1 MDEVNQHKGLCLKC
15 SFELLV
21 LVLFDIF
28 RIRKSY
34 GVFLSSQYALSR
46 RLLCAAAQEVLL
58 SHANEDVKLTT
69 SLGRIQL
76 PMNFPAVLFR
86 HLKES
91 YRFDN

>member
-1 MDEVNQHKGLCLKC
+1 MASFLK
-15 SFELLV
+15 SIGSV
-21 LVLFDIF
+21 
-28 RIRKSY
+28 
-34 GVFLSSQYALSR
+34 SSKTSADCASLPQN